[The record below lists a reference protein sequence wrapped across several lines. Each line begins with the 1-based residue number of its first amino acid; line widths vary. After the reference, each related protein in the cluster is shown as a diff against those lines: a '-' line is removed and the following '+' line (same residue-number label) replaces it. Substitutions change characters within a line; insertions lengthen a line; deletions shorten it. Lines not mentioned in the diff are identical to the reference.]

1 MRRKILVVVIIVPAL
16 FFALAGAI
24 ASLGNGETSVG
35 ARVMSIVVPILLLA
49 WIVKRYTS
57 KEKKSTNK
65 VIERVFETD
74 EEGRLTSTLDY
85 VAKTRGVCMVWTEA
99 QKKFV
104 ALEKKD
110 PTFLNTHEELKQV
123 IGEMKLANKKLR
135 EIKPPKQYD
144 SLQEDLS
151 KSLVVFDEGLDTMV
165 EGFITL
171 DETKINKSSDRID
184 EGSDGL
190 MRELGTIL
198 SLTKTEE

>member
-1 MRRKILVVVIIVPAL
+1 
-16 FFALAGAI
+16 
-24 ASLGNGETSVG
+24 
-35 ARVMSIVVPILLLA
+35 
-49 WIVKRYTS
+49 
-57 KEKKSTNK
+57 
-65 VIERVFETD
+65 
-74 EEGRLTSTLDY
+74 
-85 VAKTRGVCMVWTEA
+85 MVWTEA

-171 DETKINKSSDRID
+171 DETKINKSSDLID

>member
-171 DETKINKSSDRID
+171 DETKINKSSDLID

>member
-151 KSLVVFDEGLDTMV
+151 KSLVVFDEGLDSLV

-171 DETKINKSSDRID
+171 DETKINKSSDLID

>member
-1 MRRKILVVVIIVPAL
+1 MGRKILVFVIIVPAL

-24 ASLGNGETSVG
+24 ATLGTGETSVV

-57 KEKKSTNK
+57 KEKKSTKK

-74 EEGRLTSTLDY
+74 DEGRLTSTLDY

-110 PTFLNTHEELKQV
+110 PSFLNTHKELKQV
-123 IGEMKLANKKLR
+123 ISEMKLANKKLR

-171 DETKINKSSDRID
+171 DETKINKSSDLID